1 MGTFQRESV
10 NSLCRV
16 LAELG
21 LQIASIAVIVIQS
34 SPGEV
39 WRSSQDTEGETN
51 WATMEFHHIFFA
63 PCMLELCCVFIAFLD

>member
-39 WRSSQDTEGETN
+39 
-51 WATMEFHHIFFA
+51 
-63 PCMLELCCVFIAFLD
+63 